1 MKVEFL
7 EEERYVLAK
16 KKVKKIKDFYMHLFW
31 YVLINIFL
39 SAVIIFGLMN
49 DGKETFSEALGNFG
63 VYSTWFFW
71 GIGVFFHALGTFG
84 LGNIMSKKWEEKKI
98 EELMEKEEDK
108 KQRISRF

>member
-1 MKVEFL
+1 MCL
-7 EEERYVLAK
+7 YV
-16 KKVKKIKDFYMHLFW
+16 
-31 YVLINIFL
+31 
-39 SAVIIFGLMN
+39 
-49 DGKETFSEALGNFG
+49 
-63 VYSTWFFW
+63 WFFW